1 MISLNVTKWW
11 RFLMPSHKIE
21 RIASDISRYISEILA
36 NEASD
41 SLLKTVTVTGCKVTK
56 DLSFCKVYFTSLA
69 NLDKTTL
76 ERELNEASS
85 YIRGEVSKR
94 IEIRHTPE
102 IKFVYDESIEYGKKI
117 DNIISSLN

>member
-1 MISLNVTKWW
+1 
-11 RFLMPSHKIE
+11 MPSHKIE
-21 RIASDISRYISEILA
+21 RIASDMSRYISEILA
-36 NEASD
+36 NEAGD
-41 SLLKTVTVTGCKVTK
+41 SLLKTVTVTGCKVTN

-117 DNIISSLN
+117 DDIISSLN